1 MPGRVVRNTSGVVG
15 RHDARGWWLDDAGPV
30 EPEPP
35 LEGDVRA
42 DVVVVGGGFTGLWT
56 AWEVLAAEPEAS
68 VVLLEADEHCGAGP
82 SGRNGGFANCLWF
95 SLPGMRDRFGDAR
108 AIEVARESQA
118 AVDAIGEFCEA
129 EGVDAHFRQSGYM
142 QVATTPVHDG
152 AWERPLEALAELGEP
167 QAARELTPA
176 EVAERCASPV
186 FRGGALYPGA
196 ATVHPARLAL
206 GLRRRLIDRGVR
218 IFERTPVLEVRSGSD
233 GVKVITPLG
242 SVAAGRASLGAGGRL
257 AAFGPTSRRLTLTS
271 SHMVIT
277 EPVPDVLDELGWR
290 GGECITD
297 SRAMVHYFRT
307 TEDDRIAFGWGG
319 GKVVPG
325 ARTNGST
332 ELDPPLVEEVAEHL
346 VRFFPML
353 EGRRI
358 DHGWGG
364 PIDVSPSH
372 IPVVLPVDER
382 VAAGF
387 GYTGNGVGP
396 SRLIGRVLASLA
408 LDRRD
413 AFSRLALIDPK
424 PPAVPPEPFRFIGGS
439 IIRAALL
446 RSETA
451 QEGGLQPDPLTALVA
466 GVPERIGIHVGR

>member
-1 MPGRVVRNTSGVVG
+1 MVA
-15 RHDARGWWLDDAGPV
+15 RHDASGWWLADAGPV
-30 EPEPP
+30 EPEPA
-35 LEGDVRA
+35 LGGDVSA
-42 DVVVVGGGFTGLWT
+42 DVAVVGGGFAGMWT
-56 AWEVLAAEPEAS
+56 AWEVIAAEPEAS
-68 VVLLEADEHCGAGP
+68 VVIVEADEHCGAGP

-95 SLPGMRDRFGDAR
+95 SLPAMRTRFGDGPAIEAAR
-108 AIEVARESQA
+108 ASQV
-118 AVDAIGEFCEA
+118 AVDAIGEFCRS

-142 QVATTPVHDG
+142 QVSTTPIHDG
-152 AWERPLEALAELGEP
+152 AWSRPIEACAELGEP
-167 QAARELTPA
+167 AAARELSPA
-176 EVAERCASPV
+176 EVVERCASPI

-218 IFERTPVLEVRSGSD
+218 IFEATPALEVREGPD
-233 GVKVITPLG
+233 GVVVRTPRG
-242 SVAAGRASLGAGGRL
+242 RVNAGRVAMAAGGRL
-257 AAFGPTSRRLTLTS
+257 AAFPPTRRRLTLTS

-307 TEDDRIAFGWGG
+307 TSDDRIAFGWGG

-325 ARTNGST
+325 SRTDGRT
-332 ELDPPLVEEVAEHL
+332 ELDPGLVGEVGEHL
-346 VRFFPML
+346 LRFFPAL
-353 EGRRI
+353 EGRRL

-372 IPVVLPVDER
+372 LPVVMPIGER

-387 GYTGNGVGP
+387 GFTGNGVGP
-396 SRLIGRVLASLA
+396 SRLLARCLASLA

-413 AFSRLALIDPK
+413 AMSRLALVDPK
-424 PPAVPPEPFRFIGGS
+424 PPAVPPEPLRFIGGS

-446 RSETA
+446 RSETV
-451 QEGGLQPDPLTALVA
+451 QEGGLQPDPFTALVT
-466 GVPERIGIHVGR
+466 GVPERMGIHVGR